1 MKKSLLL
8 LLVAMS
14 ISLSGFAQKG
24 MQAVGAAISPVYH
37 FKSKGLGFGVE
48 VHYSSNLTDYI
59 RLVPNI
65 KYSSVEQ
72 DTDWWSDGRSKL
84 KELQIGA
91 DLDVFLTPN
100 QRIRPYL
107 TAGIYCSRLEEETDS
122 FQVYKGSA
130 IQPSTNIGIGLEYRI
145 THKASLQT
153 EFTYNLPVCNQR
165 RWLNEVRVE
174 EFQSLKLGVG
184 ITYYL

>member
-1 MKKSLLL
+1 MKKTLLL

-14 ISLSGFAQKG
+14 VSLSGFAQKG
-24 MQAVGAAISPVYH
+24 MQAVGGTISPVYH

-48 VHYSSNLTDYI
+48 INYSSNLTNYI

-72 DTDWWSDGRSKL
+72 DTNWWSDGRSKL

-122 FQVYKGSA
+122 SRVHKDSA
-130 IQPSTNIGIGLEYRI
+130 IRPSTNIGIGLEYRI
-145 THKASLQT
+145 TYKASLQT
-153 EFTYNLPVCNQR
+153 EFTYNLPIAENR
-165 RWLNEVRVE
+165 RDLCYVMFGD
-174 EFQSLKLGVG
+174 FQALKIGIG